1 MKKNL
6 TFVALMAIASL
17 ASASPNGGQLGDF
30 EAHGDV
36 GAPKIAGYA
45 TWNAASQVYSLSA
58 GGVNIWAKRDEF
70 QFAYRKM
77 KGDFIVQAQ
86 AEWVGAGTDPHRKAG
101 IMARSAL
108 DFDATY
114 IDGALHGEGLVAMQ
128 YRKVRGNDTEQTM
141 MPDAHGSNVIQLE
154 RRGNTF
160 IWS

>member
-1 MKKNL
+1 M
-6 TFVALMAIASL
+6 
-17 ASASPNGGQLGDF
+17 ASPNGGPLGDF
-30 EAHGDV
+30 EAHADV
-36 GAPKIAGYA
+36 GSPKIAGYA
-45 TWNAASQVYSLSA
+45 TWNAASQVYTLSA

-114 IDGALHGEGLVAMQ
+114 VDGALHGEGLVAMQ
-128 YRKVRGNDTEQTM
+128 YRKVQGQ
-141 MPDAHGSNVIQLE
+141 
-154 RRGNTF
+154 
-160 IWS
+160 